1 MAILFCQVKCITT
14 CAAACAADAISP
26 IADVIGFAA
35 GEARF
40 FKA

>member
-1 MAILFCQVKCITT
+1 MATLFCQVKCIAT
-14 CAAACAADAISP
+14 CGAACAADTVSP
-26 IADVIGFAA
+26 IADVLGFAA